1 MNPKRSMKKIQ
12 MVEKT
17 MEVFGPWKKAKI
29 RFDAESRGLDGALF
43 LPCAGESILIYYI
56 QYNILYLSTLGEI

>member
-1 MNPKRSMKKIQ
+1 
-12 MVEKT
+12 
-17 MEVFGPWKKAKI
+17 
-29 RFDAESRGLDGALF
+29 LDGALF